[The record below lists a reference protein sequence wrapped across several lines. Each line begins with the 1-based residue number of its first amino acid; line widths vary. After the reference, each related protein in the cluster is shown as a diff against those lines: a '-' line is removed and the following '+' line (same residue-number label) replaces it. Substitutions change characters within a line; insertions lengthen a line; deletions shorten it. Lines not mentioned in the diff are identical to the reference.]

1 MKHSDFVHLHLHTQ
15 YSLLDGMI
23 RLEDLFKKAREY
35 KMPAIAITDHGN
47 MFGAIDFYQHAYKHG
62 VKPII
67 GCELYVAPNKLTD
80 RTAGGESA
88 KHLIVLVKNA
98 QGYKNLMKLT
108 TAGYLKGF
116 YYRPRVDKEL
126 LKECHEGLIASSA
139 CLHGEIADLIMQG
152 NIKEAKKVARHYQEI
167 FGEDNF
173 YLEIMENGI
182 PEQKIANAGLL
193 EISSELSI
201 PLIATNDCH
210 YLERDHAEAH
220 DILLCIQTGK
230 TIKDADRMSLSTD
243 QFYFRSPEEM
253 HQLFSLTPEALSN
266 TVSIAER
273 CNFSLETGKF
283 YLPNFEI
290 KNPEESLNEYLERKA
305 REGLEKLFPVI
316 LKDQKENEAAIKEKY
331 EKRLNEELEII
342 KSMDFAGYFLIV
354 SDFVKHAKHNNIPVG
369 PGRGSAPGSL
379 VAYAIRIT
387 NIDPIRYNL
396 FFERFLNPSRKTMP
410 DIDID
415 FCQEG
420 RDEIIRYVTEKYGQ
434 DKVSQIITFGKMQA
448 KGVVRDVGRA
458 LDIPYSE
465 ADRIAKLIPN
475 TLNITLNEAIKAEP
489 RLAQEEKNNP
499 QIAKL
504 LSLSRILEGINRHA
518 STHAAGVVISD
529 VPLVE
534 RVPLCSPKDDVVSQ
548 YSMNDIQTV
557 GLTKFDFLGLKT
569 LTVIKN
575 TLNFIKES
583 KSVEIDI
590 DNLPL
595 DDKKTYELLM
605 KGETDGIFQLESS
618 GMRDLA
624 INLKPDHIEDIIA
637 LIALYRPGPMKML
650 PEFTAR
656 KQGKTKITYELPQL
670 EAILKETY
678 GIILYQEQ
686 VMQIASIIGGYSMSE
701 ADTLRKVMSKK
712 KASDMD
718 KEKPKFL
725 EGAKKHKI
733 NENKAR
739 TIWEQM
745 ETFAEYGFNKSHST
759 SYAIIAY
766 QTAYLKAH
774 YPAAFMAALLTS
786 EKDNRDKII
795 KYMSACKEL
804 GINILPPDLN
814 ESQRDFTISGEN
826 IRFGMAAIKNVGI
839 AAVDSIISV
848 RKEGKFTS
856 FMDFL
861 SRVDLRKVNKRVIES
876 LIKCGAFDSLSY
888 KRRQLMEHYEEA
900 MDEAQRNQKEKQSNQ
915 SSFFDQFNSGGSSE
929 DNGLKSYQIPDDV
942 PEWDHKKLLSI
953 EREAL
958 GFYITGHPLLRFA
971 DRLKFVTNADSG
983 NLNTKNDKDTVTV
996 AGVVSGISEK
1006 TTKRKDIMCYITLE
1020 DLQGSINI
1028 IFFAELYKK
1037 YYSFLHEEEPIVV
1050 KGTLD
1055 IGGGE
1060 ETPKIIALEVTS
1072 LSKSLENPYKQ
1083 VRFMID
1089 ANKVSTESL
1098 SSFISSMK
1106 KFQGKYEGY
1115 MHIMN
1120 GKSET
1125 IVYLGDD
1132 FRLDINDKLK
1142 KEADSILGEGATIY
1156 S

>member
-152 NIKEAKKVARHYQEI
+152 NIEEAKKVARHYQEI

-583 KSVEIDI
+583 KDIEIDI

-712 KASDMD
+712 KAAEMD

-733 NENKAR
+733 NENKAK

-848 RKEGKFTS
+848 RKDGKFTS

-1006 TTKRKDIMCYITLE
+1006 TTKRKDIMCYVTLE

-1083 VRFMID
+1083 VRFMVD
-1089 ANKVSTESL
+1089 ASKVSTESL

-1142 KEADSILGEGATIY
+1142 KEADGILGEGATIY

>member
-1 MKHSDFVHLHLHTQ
+1 
-15 YSLLDGMI
+15 
-23 RLEDLFKKAREY
+23 
-35 KMPAIAITDHGN
+35 
-47 MFGAIDFYQHAYKHG
+47 
-62 VKPII
+62 
-67 GCELYVAPNKLTD
+67 
-80 RTAGGESA
+80 
-88 KHLIVLVKNA
+88 
-98 QGYKNLMKLT
+98 
-108 TAGYLKGF
+108 
-116 YYRPRVDKEL
+116 
-126 LKECHEGLIASSA
+126 
-139 CLHGEIADLIMQG
+139 
-152 NIKEAKKVARHYQEI
+152 
-167 FGEDNF
+167 
-173 YLEIMENGI
+173 
-182 PEQKIANAGLL
+182 
-193 EISSELSI
+193 
-201 PLIATNDCH
+201 
-210 YLERDHAEAH
+210 
-220 DILLCIQTGK
+220 
-230 TIKDADRMSLSTD
+230 
-243 QFYFRSPEEM
+243 
-253 HQLFSLTPEALSN
+253 
-266 TVSIAER
+266 
-273 CNFSLETGKF
+273 
-283 YLPNFEI
+283 
-290 KNPEESLNEYLERKA
+290 
-305 REGLEKLFPVI
+305 
-316 LKDQKENEAAIKEKY
+316 
-331 EKRLNEELEII
+331 
-342 KSMDFAGYFLIV
+342 
-354 SDFVKHAKHNNIPVG
+354 
-369 PGRGSAPGSL
+369 
-379 VAYAIRIT
+379 
-387 NIDPIRYNL
+387 
-396 FFERFLNPSRKTMP
+396 
-410 DIDID
+410 
-415 FCQEG
+415 
-420 RDEIIRYVTEKYGQ
+420 
-434 DKVSQIITFGKMQA
+434 
-448 KGVVRDVGRA
+448 
-458 LDIPYSE
+458 
-465 ADRIAKLIPN
+465 
-475 TLNITLNEAIKAEP
+475 
-489 RLAQEEKNNP
+489 
-499 QIAKL
+499 
-504 LSLSRILEGINRHA
+504 
-518 STHAAGVVISD
+518 
-529 VPLVE
+529 
-534 RVPLCSPKDDVVSQ
+534 
-548 YSMNDIQTV
+548 
-557 GLTKFDFLGLKT
+557 
-569 LTVIKN
+569 
-575 TLNFIKES
+575 
-583 KSVEIDI
+583 
-590 DNLPL
+590 
-595 DDKKTYELLM
+595 
-605 KGETDGIFQLESS
+605 ESS